1 MMNRILLKT
10 EHLTHAFGSEDT
22 GIFDICLSV
31 SRNDFIVLAG
41 RNGCGKTTLIRHFN
55 GLLTPQAGQ
64 VLLNGRNIQ
73 KDLTHARKKIG
84 MVFQDP
90 DTQII
95 ADTVFDETAF
105 GPENLNMGRKE
116 IDEKV
121 KNVLNQLDLDHLRER
136 NPATLSGG
144 EKRRLAIAGIL
155 VMEPDLIIFD
165 EPFANLDYPSILSLV
180 KLCRKLHQSGHA
192 IVMTTHDVAPVI
204 NIATQM
210 VIMDKGRIKAQG
222 DPVSLASRLE
232 SHGVK
237 NPFTPMTQT
246 WAL

>member
-1 MMNRILLKT
+1 MTTVLLET
-10 EHLTHAFGSEDT
+10 DHLTHAFGSENT

-41 RNGCGKTTLIRHFN
+41 KNGCGKTTLIRHFN
-55 GLLTPQAGQ
+55 GLLTPKAGQ
-64 VLLNGRNIQ
+64 VLFNGRDIQ
-73 KDLTHARKKIG
+73 KNLTHARKKIG

-105 GPENLNMGRKE
+105 GPENLNMDRKE

-121 KNVLNQLDLDHLRER
+121 KNVLTLLDLDHLQDR

-155 VMEPDLIIFD
+155 VMEPELIIFD
-165 EPFANLDYPSILSLV
+165 EPFANLDYPSILALV
-180 KLCRKLHQSGHA
+180 KLCRTLHQSGHA

-204 NIATQM
+204 KIATKM
-210 VIMDKGRIKAQG
+210 IIMDKGRIKVQG

-237 NPFTPMTQT
+237 NPFTPMAQA

>member
-1 MMNRILLKT
+1 MKTVLLKT
-10 EHLTHAFGSEDT
+10 DHLTHAFGSGDT
-22 GIFDICLSV
+22 GIFDICLTV
-31 SRNDFIVLAG
+31 SRDDFIVLAG
-41 RNGCGKTTLIRHFN
+41 KNGCGKTTLIRHFN
-55 GLLTPQAGQ
+55 GLLMPDSGR
-64 VLLNGRNIQ
+64 VLLNGQDIQ
-73 KDLTHARKKIG
+73 KNLTFARKKIG

-95 ADTVFDETAF
+95 ADSVFDEIAF
-105 GPENLNMGRKE
+105 GPENLNMDRGE
-116 IDEKV
+116 INDKV
-121 KNVLNQLDLDHLRER
+121 ENVLALLGLDHLRDR

-180 KLCRKLHQSGHA
+180 KLCRTLHQSGHA

-204 NIATQM
+204 TMATKM
-210 VIMDKGRIKAQG
+210 VIMDKGRIKEEG
-222 DPVSLASRLE
+222 DPVSLASSLE
-232 SHGVK
+232 LYGVK
-237 NPFTPMTQT
+237 NPFIPMAQA

>member
-1 MMNRILLKT
+1 METVLLRT
-10 EHLTHAFGSEDT
+10 DHLTHAFGSGDT
-22 GIFDICLSV
+22 GIFDICLTV
-31 SRNDFIVLAG
+31 ARDDFIVLAG
-41 RNGCGKTTLIRHFN
+41 KNGCGKTTLIRHFN
-55 GLLTPQAGQ
+55 GLLMPDNGRI
-64 VLLNGRNIQ
+64 LLNGQDIQ
-73 KDLTHARKKIG
+73 KDLTLARKKIG

-95 ADTVFDETAF
+95 ADSVFDEIAF
-105 GPENLNMGRKE
+105 GPENLNMDREE
-116 IDEKV
+116 INDKV
-121 KNVLNQLDLDHLRER
+121 SIALNMLDLSHLRDR

-180 KLCRKLHQSGHA
+180 KLCQKLHQSGHA

-204 NIATQM
+204 TLATKMM
-210 VIMDKGRIKAQG
+210 VMDKGRIKAEG
-222 DPVSLASRLE
+222 DPVSLAPCLE
-232 SHGVK
+232 SYGVK
-237 NPFTPMTQT
+237 NPFTPMAQA

>member
-1 MMNRILLKT
+1 MTTALLET
-10 EHLTHAFGSEDT
+10 AHLTHAFGPGET
-22 GIFDICLSV
+22 GIFDICLTV

-41 RNGCGKTTLIRHFN
+41 KNGCGKTTLIRHFN
-55 GLLTPQAGQ
+55 GLLTPKSGQ
-64 VLLNGRNIQ
+64 VLFNGRDIQ
-73 KDLTHARKKIG
+73 KDLTQARKKIG

-105 GPENLNMGRKE
+105 GPENLNMDRKE

-121 KNVLNQLDLDHLRER
+121 KNVLSLLDLNHLQDR

-204 NIATQM
+204 QIATKM
-210 VIMDKGRIKAQG
+210 IIMAKGRIKAQG
-222 DPVSLASRLE
+222 DPVALASRLE
-232 SHGVK
+232 AYGVK
-237 NPFTPMTQT
+237 NPFTPMAQA

>member
-1 MMNRILLKT
+1 MDTVLLKT
-10 EHLTHAFGSEDT
+10 DHLTHAFGSGDT
-22 GIFDICLSV
+22 GIFDICLTV

-41 RNGCGKTTLIRHFN
+41 KNGCGKTTLIRHFN
-55 GLLTPQAGQ
+55 GLLMPDSGR
-64 VLLNGRNIQ
+64 VLLNGQDIQ
-73 KDLTHARKKIG
+73 KNLTVARKKIG

-105 GPENLNMGRKE
+105 GPENLNMGREE
-116 IDEKV
+116 INDRV
-121 KNVLNQLDLDHLRER
+121 FNALNLLGLDHLRDR

-165 EPFANLDYPSILSLV
+165 EPFANLDYPSVRSLIR
-180 KLCRKLHQSGHA
+180 LCRKLHQSGHA

-204 NIATQM
+204 MLATKM
-210 VIMDKGRIKAQG
+210 VVMDKGRIKEEG
-222 DPVSLASRLE
+222 DPISLAPSLE
-232 SHGVK
+232 SYGVK
-237 NPFTPMTQT
+237 NPFTPMAQA